1 MSPFPALSVIWATI
15 FPLLMVLLLLTFFDF
30 LIGVIIALV
39 SKTFKGEYLL
49 HYVNTDILPILAWLV
64 MAILSFIP
72 KELLPEGSLP
82 PLVGASLTVFA
93 YGMYSTVVYS
103 ILKSLFDSFK
113 EIGVLSDGGKIE
125 PPL

>member
-1 MSPFPALSVIWATI
+1 MSTSLNLSVIWATI
-15 FPLLMVLLLLTFFDF
+15 FPLLMVLLLITFFDF
-30 LIGVIIALV
+30 LIGVIVALA
-39 SKTFKGEYLL
+39 SKTFKWEYLM

-72 KELLPEGSLP
+72 SELLPAGTLP
-82 PLVGASLTVFA
+82 PLVGGSLTVFA
-93 YGMYSTVVYS
+93 YGMYTTVVLS
-103 ILKSLFDSFK
+103 ILKSLLDSFK